1 MRKNFL
7 FALVGI
13 IAMLTS
19 CNKEE
24 VGSLTTNRTTSF
36 NVSVDGGVKT
46 RAAVTDLTRYVMEVY
61 KGATAATGTLVMHK
75 EQATGVFSDIV
86 LDNGQAYTVL
96 FWADY
101 GTPSAGGTHNV
112 ANEYN
117 AADLK
122 VAKVAKQPT
131 EAAYSGV
138 SKFTVGTTAE
148 SAYTNVELK
157 HAVAQVNFAQTE
169 KLTSATNTLTVSY
182 PESYSLNV
190 EDNAVTKID
199 GAVTHNFTYN
209 NDAAGTLGTSYIIA
223 ATGTPKTVMEITATL
238 NSETVIPVSNVPFER
253 NYKTN
258 ISGAYSSKYSTVL
271 TVTCSDDWGILDND
285 VEIPAKEPSITWATG
300 NLVAKSDNSGCEIG
314 NPTDNGLYFQF
325 GSLIGWSPTGDPTIV
340 VKPSN
345 FNSDYEDWS
354 NKGKIWQGTT
364 GTVPFTE
371 AGSGSSDE
379 MAGIGDP
386 CRYYLGGTWRLPTK
400 DEYVALFNNTTTGW
414 TGATDWSWVDDT
426 NSATHTDGLTFTAAS
441 YRLSDDGGLVS
452 TSKVGFYWSA
462 TPYTNTTNG
471 YRMSFNGSVTN
482 LLTPKGYINRVN
494 GLSVRCVSESN

>member
-1 MRKNFL
+1 MKRNFL

-24 VGSLTTNRTTSF
+24 VGSLATNKTTNF

-46 RAAVTDLTRYVMEVY
+46 RANVTDLTRYVMEVY

-75 EQATGVFSDIV
+75 EQATGVFSDIL
-86 LDNGQAYTVL
+86 LDNAQEYTVL

-101 GTPSAGGTHNV
+101 GTPSADGTHNA

-122 VAKVAKQPT
+122 IAKVAKQPT
-131 EAAYSGV
+131 KAAYAGV

-209 NDAAGTLGTSYIIA
+209 KDVAGTLGTSYIIA
-223 ATGTPKTVMEITATL
+223 ATSTPKTVMEITATL
-238 NSETVIPVSNVPFER
+238 NSETAIAVSNVPFER
-253 NYKTN
+253 NFRTN
-258 ISGAYSSKYSTVL
+258 ISGTYSSKYSTVL
-271 TVTCSDDWGILDND
+271 TVTCDGDWNIPNND
-285 VEIPAKEPSITWATG
+285 VELPTEEASITWATG
-300 NLVAKSDNSGCEIG
+300 NLVANGINGAKIG
-314 NPTDNGLYFQF
+314 ESTDNGLYFQF
-325 GSLIGWSPTGDPTIV
+325 GSLIGWSETDPLTIAVKPADCPVVSWDTDWTGDPATDEAV
-340 VKPSN
+340 
-345 FNSDYEDWS
+345 
-354 NKGKIWQGTT
+354 T
-364 GTVPFTE
+364 GT
-371 AGSGSSDE
+371 
-379 MAGIGDP
+379 GDP
-386 CRYYLGGTWRLPTK
+386 CRYYLKGTWRLPTK
-400 DEYVALFNNTTTGW
+400 EEYAALFNNVTDSEYANTG
-414 TGATDWSWVDDT
+414 GWSWVATPPSTT
-426 NSATHTDGLTFTAAS
+426 NSTKNLTFPAS
-441 YRLSDDGGLVS
+441 
-452 TSKVGFYWSA
+452 GFRTNENGALNEPSYGYYWSSSIYKGIGRYSLCFGDSFVEPNNINHKA
-462 TPYTNTTNG
+462 T
-471 YRMSFNGSVTN
+471 
-482 LLTPKGYINRVN
+482 
-494 GLSVRCVSESN
+494 GLHVRCVKDSK